1 MTEFEKMLDEQYENE
16 VTSIQLYY
24 LFKKGKNKIKK
35 CNNLVLDLKQGD
47 IFCLLNENNNAE
59 IINGLNYMI
68 LNNVSVKQCLKIKQ
82 QLLR

>member
-24 LFKKGKNKIKK
+24 LFRKGKNRIKK
-35 CNNLVLDLKQGD
+35 CKNSVLDLKQGD

-59 IINGLNYMI
+59 IINGLNYLI
-68 LNNVSVKQCLKIKQ
+68 LNNISAKQCLKIKQ

>member
-1 MTEFEKMLDEQYENE
+1 MTEFKKMLDEQYENE

-24 LFKKGKNKIKK
+24 LFRKGKNRIKK
-35 CNNLVLDLKQGD
+35 CKNLVLDLKQGD

-59 IINGLNYMI
+59 IINGLNYLI
-68 LNNVSVKQCLKIKQ
+68 LNNISVKQCLKIKQ